1 MAKRSTTAK
10 RVLLA
15 LEWYDHRIHR
25 GVARVAAREGWHLTC
40 TAGLP
45 LPGPVPPGWRGDG
58 AISLLPDGLS
68 WRRLRRACPLVVDVG
83 LGPSADIPRT
93 VVDNRAIAE
102 LAARHFHERGYR
114 HAACITIDGIPM
126 FAERSAAFTE
136 AAARLG
142 MACHRIDLPP
152 DRSGAAWWRRVRAL
166 GRRLSTLPRPL
177 AVFAVQDS
185 LGVEAVLGA
194 READL
199 AVPQEAAVLGVD
211 DVELVC
217 DTLVVPLSSVDS
229 DQEGLGHAAAERL
242 AGLFAGRS
250 DDGALHRWA
259 PRGITVRAS
268 TEAVGATHPG
278 IARALDLARRRPE
291 CGLTALARAAG
302 LSAQGLDKAFR
313 RELGETPG
321 KVLRRLRLE
330 RAQRALAGGA
340 TLAVAAEAAGLA
352 TASGLCALLRRELG
366 ITPARWRE
374 RALASINPPRVHRGA
389 RSR

>member
-1 MAKRSTTAK
+1 MAKKSTTAK

-15 LEWYDHRIHR
+15 LDWYDHRLHR

-45 LPGPVPPGWRGDG
+45 IPGPVPPGWHGDG
-58 AISLLPDGLS
+58 AISLVTGGRS
-68 WRRLRRACPLVVDVG
+68 WQRLRRTCPLIVDVG
-83 LGPSADIPRT
+83 LGPAARTPRT

-114 HAACITIDGIPM
+114 HAACVTIDGIPM
-126 FAERSAAFTE
+126 YAERATAFAELAAQ
-136 AAARLG
+136 LG
-142 MACHRIDLPP
+142 MACQRIDLRPGCR
-152 DRSGAAWWRRVRAL
+152 DAAWWRRVLDL
-166 GRRLSTLPRPL
+166 GRRLSRLPQPL

-194 READL
+194 QEAGL
-199 AVPQEAAVLGVD
+199 AVPQEVAVLGVD
-211 DVELVC
+211 DIELVC
-217 DTLVVPLSSVDS
+217 DTLVVPLSSIDS
-229 DQEGLGHAAAERL
+229 DQEGLGGAAAERL
-242 AGLFAGRS
+242 ARMFAGGA
-250 DDGALHRWA
+250 DDGALRRWA

-278 IARALDLARRRPE
+278 VARALDLARRRPG
-291 CGLTALARAAG
+291 CGLLALARAAG

-330 RAQRALAGGA
+330 RAQRALTGGA

-366 ITPARWRE
+366 TTPAAWRSH
-374 RALASINPPRVHRGA
+374 ALGPPRGA
-389 RSR
+389 K

>member
-15 LEWYDHRIHR
+15 LEWYDHRLHR
-25 GVARVAAREGWHLTC
+25 GVSRVAAREGWHLTC

-58 AISLLPDGLS
+58 AISLLPDGGQ

-83 LGPSADIPRT
+83 LGPTAEVPRT

-114 HAACITIDGIPM
+114 HTACVTVAGIPM
-126 FAERSAAFTE
+126 FAERSTAFAE
-136 AAARLG
+136 AAALLG
-142 MACHRIDLPP
+142 MACTLIDLPP
-152 DRSGAAWWRRVRAL
+152 ECSGAAWWRRVRGL
-166 GRRLSTLPRPL
+166 GRRLSRLPRPL
-177 AVFAVQDS
+177 AAFAVQDS

-199 AVPQEAAVLGVD
+199 AVPQDLAVLGVD

-229 DQEGLGHAAAERL
+229 DQEGLGAAAAERL
-242 AGLFAGRS
+242 ARMLAGAP
-250 DDGALHRWA
+250 DDRALRRWA

-268 TEAVGATHPG
+268 TEAFGATHPG
-278 IARALDLARRRPE
+278 VARALDLARRRPE
-291 CGLTALARAAG
+291 CGLVALAHAAG
-302 LSAQGLDKAFR
+302 LSTQGLDKAFR

-321 KVLRRLRLE
+321 KVLRHLRLE
-330 RAQRALAGGA
+330 RAQRALASGA

-366 ITPARWRE
+366 TTPARWRKQA
-374 RALASINPPRVHRGA
+374 RGQVSPPRSHRGA

>member
-1 MAKRSTTAK
+1 MAKRSTAPK

-15 LEWYDHRIHR
+15 LEWYDHRLHR

-45 LPGPVPPGWRGDG
+45 LPGPVPPGWWGDG
-58 AISLLPDGLS
+58 AISLLPDGTM
-68 WRRLRRACPLVVDVG
+68 WRRLRTACPLVVDVG
-83 LGPSADIPRT
+83 LGPSTAVPRT

-114 HAACITIDGIPM
+114 HAACVTLDRVPM
-126 FAERSAAFTE
+126 FAERSAAFAE
-136 AAARLG
+136 MAVRLG
-142 MACHRIDLPP
+142 MADVRIALPP

-166 GRRLSTLPRPL
+166 GRRLAKLPRPL

-185 LGVEAVLGA
+185 LGVETVLGA

-199 AVPQEAAVLGVD
+199 AVPQDIAVLGVD

-229 DQEGLGHAAAERL
+229 DQEGLGAAAAERL
-242 AGLFAGRS
+242 ARMLSGGS
-250 DDGALHRWA
+250 DDGALRRWA

-278 IARALDLARRRPE
+278 VARALDLARRRPE
-291 CGLTALARAAG
+291 CGLTALAKAAG

-321 KVLRRLRLE
+321 RVLRRLRLE
-330 RAQRALAGGA
+330 RAQRALASGA
-340 TLAVAAEAAGLA
+340 TLAVAAETAGLA

-366 ITPARWRE
+366 ITPAQL
-374 RALASINPPRVHRGA
+374 RAQALGFVSPLNRRGV